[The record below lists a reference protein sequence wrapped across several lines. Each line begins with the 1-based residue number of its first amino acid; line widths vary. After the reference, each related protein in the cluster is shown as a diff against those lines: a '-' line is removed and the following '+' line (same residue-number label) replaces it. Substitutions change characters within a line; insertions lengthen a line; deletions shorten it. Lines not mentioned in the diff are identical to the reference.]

1 MLCAELYEQTGN
13 TDSCLAYIS
22 EAIAIGRCSSQ
33 AVRSIVSLL
42 SMRIWERL
50 KSARYRTILNRTL
63 HVWFLQSG
71 SEMISSKF
79 RGFGVKLWGPGFLR
93 NCPPPPSHQIS
104 VPLLSY
110 TYVLLSSLYLGFL
123 STIVLEKFLTRYYI
137 YGIIILWCTE
147 R

>member
-63 HVWFLQSG
+63 HV
-71 SEMISSKF
+71 
-79 RGFGVKLWGPGFLR
+79 
-93 NCPPPPSHQIS
+93 
-104 VPLLSY
+104 
-110 TYVLLSSLYLGFL
+110 
-123 STIVLEKFLTRYYI
+123 
-137 YGIIILWCTE
+137 
-147 R
+147 